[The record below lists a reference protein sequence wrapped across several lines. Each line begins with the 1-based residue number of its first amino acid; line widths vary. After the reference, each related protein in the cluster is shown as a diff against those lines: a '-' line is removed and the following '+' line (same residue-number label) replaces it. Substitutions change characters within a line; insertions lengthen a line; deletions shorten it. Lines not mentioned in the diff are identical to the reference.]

1 MVAYVD
7 IHNHDSM
14 SSVDRIEQLQALA
27 RFPSR
32 AKANELAV
40 EVAAE
45 HDLSPAALVDLM
57 LAVQGDTRR
66 ATALNGALAASDLF
80 LAGSIAKG
88 VGKGAFYIAKNA
100 AKNPY
105 DWNRYSY
112 KAAVQ
117 CGGEI
122 RVRNA
127 HLVESRNGR
136 GGRPSCSSWKSP
148 AGQAPLT
155 LDAPSFPALAFRPDV
170 GRSAIRGRE
179 RLTWFLD
186 SEDFSTCTAW
196 ELKHSERLGMVLAD
210 SGGRCWKVLAVADLG
225 VVKPFWERAFRFLM
239 RQSVHRIDQRLIEI
253 DPLALDQVKERAC
266 ASIEANPDDWR
277 DDEAIAGEDGAPREE
292 REMLDELQEA
302 VRTAR
307 TLPQLINALYREDL
321 PG

>member
-1 MVAYVD
+1 MRRVRQMTSPRHACGAARWPARHNHASREQSPFSMVVYVN

-127 HLVESRNGR
+127 HLV
-136 GGRPSCSSWKSP
+136 
-148 AGQAPLT
+148 
-155 LDAPSFPALAFRPDV
+155 
-170 GRSAIRGRE
+170 
-179 RLTWFLD
+179 
-186 SEDFSTCTAW
+186 
-196 ELKHSERLGMVLAD
+196 
-210 SGGRCWKVLAVADLG
+210 
-225 VVKPFWERAFRFLM
+225 
-239 RQSVHRIDQRLIEI
+239 
-253 DPLALDQVKERAC
+253 
-266 ASIEANPDDWR
+266 
-277 DDEAIAGEDGAPREE
+277 
-292 REMLDELQEA
+292 
-302 VRTAR
+302 
-307 TLPQLINALYREDL
+307 
-321 PG
+321 